1 MEKDRS
7 DRVIKRGIKIRIL
20 FIGSTELSYEILN
33 EINKSQLASISGI
46 ITSKS
51 QFRISY
57 SSNFKNYRYSDL
69 VTYAKEN
76 DIPCYTLQNSMKESN
91 LQDWKRSI
99 NYDLVLVAG
108 WYHMLPKDWVD
119 KEICL
124 GLHASLLPEFRGGA
138 PLVWAMLEGRIET
151 GVSLFQMNSLVDAGP
166 VWLQE
171 AFPINDS
178 DYISDL
184 VKKTSLVSI
193 KMTRNLLENFNTII
207 PKNIQI
213 EDSKHKIYPQRSP
226 SDGELTDFSDYKVAL
241 RMIRA
246 QSKPYPGAFIVQN
259 SLKIHLW
266 RAHYLET
273 KHIRVGKQRFENLSN
288 YGLLYLD
295 NGTLKV
301 TEFDFEKL

>member
-1 MEKDRS
+1 
-7 DRVIKRGIKIRIL
+7 
-20 FIGSTELSYEILN
+20 LSHEILN
-33 EINKSQLASISGI
+33 EIKKSPLASISGI

-51 QFRISY
+51 QFKISY
-57 SSNFKNYRYSDL
+57 SDKFKNYRHSDL

-76 DIPCYTLQNSMKESN
+76 DIPFYTLQDSMKESN
-91 LQDWKRSI
+91 LQNWKKNI
-99 NYDLVLVAG
+99 KYDLVLVAG

-124 GLHASLLPEFRGGA
+124 GLHASLLPELRGGA
-138 PLVWAMLEGRIET
+138 PLVWAMLEGRMKT
-151 GVSLFQMNSLVDAGP
+151 GVSLFQMNSLVDSGP
-166 VWLQE
+166 VWIQE
-171 AFPINDS
+171 DFPINDS

-184 VKKTSLVSI
+184 IDKTSRVSI
-193 KMTRNLLENFNTII
+193 KIIKNLLENFNTII
-207 PKNIQI
+207 PKIIDI

-226 SDGELTDFSDYKVAL
+226 SDGELTDFSDYKLAL
-241 RMIRA
+241 RVIRA

-266 RAHYLET
+266 RANYLES
-273 KHIRVGKQRFENLSN
+273 KPVRVGKHRFESLSN
-288 YGLLYLD
+288 YGLLHLD

>member
-1 MEKDRS
+1 
-7 DRVIKRGIKIRIL
+7 
-20 FIGSTELSYEILN
+20 LSYEILN
-33 EINKSQLASISGI
+33 EIKRSPLASISGI

-51 QFRISY
+51 QFKISY
-57 SSNFKNYRYSDL
+57 SNHFKNYRYSDL

-76 DIPCYTLQNSMKESN
+76 DIPFYTLQDSMKESN
-91 LQDWKRSI
+91 LQNWKKNI

-124 GLHASLLPEFRGGA
+124 GLHASLLPELRGGA
-138 PLVWAMLEGRIET
+138 PLVWAILEGRIKT

-166 VWLQE
+166 VWIQE
-171 AFPINDS
+171 DFPINDS

-184 VKKTSLVSI
+184 IDKTSLVSI
-193 KMTRNLLENFNTII
+193 KIIRNLLENYNTII
-207 PKNIQI
+207 PKIFDI
-213 EDSKHKIYPQRSP
+213 EDSKHKIYPQRLP
-226 SDGELTDFSDYKVAL
+226 SDGELKDFSDYKLAL

-266 RAHYLET
+266 RANYLES
-273 KHIRVGKQRFENLSN
+273 KPVRVGKQRFESLSN
-288 YGLLYLD
+288 YGFLQLD